1 MAKFF
6 LGFSNKTGFIATRM
20 AANNRK
26 VRFGQSELFGQQLN
40 NLFVSLA
47 VLWRDGDIYS
57 HERTFG
63 TVLNANP
70 IG

>member
-1 MAKFF
+1 
-6 LGFSNKTGFIATRM
+6 M

-63 TVLNANP
+63 TVPNVNP